1 MSTLTEPVVGPI
13 TICLDYSTPKG
24 EVIPLHRNKFLSV
37 YYDGYHHFVRFNK
50 YAEGVVAVA
59 RYRNGDFA
67 MVELERSPRFGLS
80 LELVRGGVEPG
91 ESTADAAKRECL
103 EETGHAANIVACLGP
118 IGADTATIDAV
129 NTAYLLEILNDIPDA
144 PFDEQEVRRPVRVSP
159 DELIQK
165 IARGDIKCGITLA
178 ALLKALA
185 YAGFAA
191 A

>member
-1 MSTLTEPVVGPI
+1 
-13 TICLDYSTPKG
+13 
-24 EVIPLHRNKFLSV
+24 
-37 YYDGYHHFVRFNK
+37 
-50 YAEGVVAVA
+50 
-59 RYRNGDFA
+59 
-67 MVELERSPRFGLS
+67 
-80 LELVRGGVEPG
+80 
-91 ESTADAAKRECL
+91 
-103 EETGHAANIVACLGP
+103 
-118 IGADTATIDAV
+118 V